1 MRAEYTIRASVI
13 YEIRVMAEDEDD
25 ALEKAIGYKFT
36 SWHEVDAEFFVEEVE
51 PVTLSPRDPHADD

>member
-13 YEIRVMAEDEDD
+13 YEVRVMAEDEDD

-36 SWHEVDAEFFVEEVE
+36 SWDEIDAEFFIESVQ
-51 PVTLSPRDPHADD
+51 PVGLDPRHDDD